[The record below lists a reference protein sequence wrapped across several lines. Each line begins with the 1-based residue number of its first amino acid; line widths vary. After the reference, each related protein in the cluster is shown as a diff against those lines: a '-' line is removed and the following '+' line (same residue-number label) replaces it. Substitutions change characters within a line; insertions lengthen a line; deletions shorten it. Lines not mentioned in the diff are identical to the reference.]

1 MDKDKVF
8 VISEE
13 SSKNVNRLYVD
24 VDGIGTIVIKRDDDG
39 VAVEVFQLHAI
50 DRGPI
55 EELRFSNDALMKE

>member
-1 MDKDKVF
+1 MGRDKVF

-24 VDGIGTIVIKRDDDG
+24 VDGIGTVVVKRDVDG
-39 VAVEVFQLHAI
+39 VVVEIFQLHAI

-55 EELRFSNDALMKE
+55 GELRFSNNALMKE